1 MGVVVFGMHAIPLSL
16 LGGGADSLRAY
27 DERRPPEPT
36 FPATCP
42 SIADFVA
49 EEWEELPEG
58 EDVNGN
64 GIENGVNGPLLMKVE
79 DIERQHAPPGCGSPS
94 FPLSIL

>member
-1 MGVVVFGMHAIPLSL
+1 VGVVVFGMYTIPLSL
-16 LGGGADSLRAY
+16 WGTGADSLRAY

-36 FPATCP
+36 FPATRP

-49 EEWEELPEG
+49 EDGEELPEA
-58 EDVNGN
+58 ENVNGN
-64 GIENGVNGPLLMKVE
+64 GIENGVNGHLLKEVE

-94 FPLSIL
+94 FTLSIL